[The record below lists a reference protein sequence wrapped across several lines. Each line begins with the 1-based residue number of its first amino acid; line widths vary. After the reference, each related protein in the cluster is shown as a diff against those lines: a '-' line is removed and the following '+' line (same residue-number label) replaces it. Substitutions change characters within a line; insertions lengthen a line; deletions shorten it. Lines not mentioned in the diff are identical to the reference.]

1 MIGNSLKTE
10 KSTGTSGICFR
21 GRYTFKWRS
30 EVGTMFRK
38 QSQTQSNP
46 VSDSMGIDRASAT
59 SKRIPCRVPVFKG
72 LWREPYRVGGRS
84 LVAQP
89 EVATFLADH
98 RLSEA
103 GQHLN
108 QPIAG
113 HTARQLHAASKGIN
127 SSLT

>member
-1 MIGNSLKTE
+1 VIGNSLKTE

-30 EVGTMFRK
+30 EVDTMFRK

-72 LWREPYRVGGRS
+72 LWRGTVIVWAGGPSWRS
-84 LVAQP
+84 LTWLPFWRITVYP
-89 EVATFLADH
+89 RPVST
-98 RLSEA
+98 
-103 GQHLN
+103 
-108 QPIAG
+108 
-113 HTARQLHAASKGIN
+113 
-127 SSLT
+127 